1 MACSSKSNA
10 KRTRYAQ
17 QLVIKAMLKHA
28 FITILFLCTNGPINA
43 QQTATKLVLLGT
55 GTPFADPNK
64 SGPSLA
70 IVINNTSYIVDCG
83 PGVVRR
89 AAEAS
94 QLGFPALE
102 ASQLKT
108 LFITHLHSDHTIGLA
123 DIILTPAVLDRNAP
137 IRIYGPVGSKKMT
150 NQLMNAYQEDI
161 ALRINGLEKGDAIAY
176 QVQTNEIKEGVIFKD
191 SNVTVTAFKVQH
203 GQWAHAFGFVFQ
215 TKDKKIVV
223 SGDCTYSE
231 NLIKYAKDCD
241 ILVHE
246 VYSHAGLK
254 KRTQRWQDYHSTFHT
269 STYQLAEIA
278 NKVKPKLLIL
288 NHQLTFG
295 TSLESLLEEVQ
306 SKYAGPVVNGQ
317 DLAVF

>member
-1 MACSSKSNA
+1 MSTCGLLK
-10 KRTRYAQ
+10 AQ
-17 QLVIKAMLKHA
+17 N
-28 FITILFLCTNGPINA
+28 TD
-43 QQTATKLVLLGT
+43 TKLILLGT
-55 GTPFADPNK
+55 GTPFADPTK

-70 IVINNTSYIVDCG
+70 IVVNNTSYIVDCG

-94 QLGFPALE
+94 KLGFPSLE
-102 ASQLKT
+102 AAQLKT

-150 NQLMNAYQEDI
+150 DDLMSAYKEDI
-161 ALRINGLEKGDAIAY
+161 AIRINGLEKGDAIAY
-176 QVQTNEIKEGVIFKD
+176 QVYTNEIKEGQIYKD
-191 SNVTVTAFKVQH
+191 SNLTVTAFNVQH
-203 GQWAHAFGFVFQ
+203 GQWDNAFGFVFQ
-215 TKDKKIVV
+215 TKDKKIVI

-246 VYSHAGLK
+246 VYSDAGLK
-254 KRTQRWQDYHSTFHT
+254 KRTQRWQDYHSSFHT
-269 STYQLAEIA
+269 STYQLADIA

-295 TSLESLLEEVQ
+295 TSLQSLLDELKL
-306 SKYAGPVVNGQ
+306 KYAGPVVNGA
-317 DLAVF
+317 DLDVF

>member
-1 MACSSKSNA
+1 MK
-10 KRTRYAQ
+10 KFT
-17 QLVIKAMLKHA
+17 
-28 FITILFLCTNGPINA
+28 FITALFIATCGILNA
-43 QQTATKLVLLGT
+43 QNSDTKLVLLGT
-55 GTPFADPNK
+55 GTPFADPTK

-70 IVINNTSYIVDCG
+70 IVVNNSSYIVDCG

-94 QLGFPALE
+94 KFGFPSLE
-102 ASQLKT
+102 AAQLKT

-137 IRIYGPVGSKKMT
+137 ISIYGPVGSKKMT
-150 NQLMNAYQEDI
+150 DDLMSAYKEDI
-161 ALRINGLEKGDAIAY
+161 AIRINGLEKGDAIAY
-176 QVQTNEIKEGVIFKD
+176 QVYTNEIKEGQIYKD
-191 SNVTVTAFKVQH
+191 SNLTVTAFNVQH
-203 GQWAHAFGFVFQ
+203 GQWDNAFGFVFQ
-215 TKDKKIVV
+215 TKDKKIVI

-246 VYSHAGLK
+246 VYSDAGLK

-269 STYQLAEIA
+269 STYQLADIA
-278 NKVKPKLLIL
+278 NIVKPKLLIL

-295 TSLESLLEEVQ
+295 TSLQSLLDELK
-306 SKYAGPVVNGQ
+306 SKYAGPVVNGA
-317 DLAVF
+317 DLDVF

>member
-1 MACSSKSNA
+1 MKKYIFIITLLISTCGLLK
-10 KRTRYAQ
+10 AQ
-17 QLVIKAMLKHA
+17 N
-28 FITILFLCTNGPINA
+28 TD
-43 QQTATKLVLLGT
+43 TKLILLGT
-55 GTPFADPNK
+55 GTPFADPTK

-70 IVINNTSYIVDCG
+70 IVVNNTSYIVDCG

-94 QLGFPALE
+94 KLGFPSLE
-102 ASQLKT
+102 AAQLKT

-150 NQLMNAYQEDI
+150 DDLMSAYKEDI
-161 ALRINGLEKGDAIAY
+161 AIRINGLEKGDAIAY
-176 QVQTNEIKEGVIFKD
+176 QVYTNEIKEGQIYKD
-191 SNVTVTAFKVQH
+191 SNLTVTAFNVQH
-203 GQWAHAFGFVFQ
+203 GQWDHAFGFVFQ
-215 TKDKKIVV
+215 TKDKKIVI

-246 VYSHAGLK
+246 VYSDAGLK

-269 STYQLAEIA
+269 STYQLADIA
-278 NKVKPKLLIL
+278 NQVKPKLLIL

-295 TSLESLLEEVQ
+295 TSLQSLLDELK
-306 SKYAGPVVNGQ
+306 SKYAGPVVNGA
-317 DLAVF
+317 DLDVF

>member
-1 MACSSKSNA
+1 MKKYIFIITLLISTCGLLK
-10 KRTRYAQ
+10 AQ
-17 QLVIKAMLKHA
+17 N
-28 FITILFLCTNGPINA
+28 TD
-43 QQTATKLVLLGT
+43 TKLILLGT
-55 GTPFADPNK
+55 GTPFADPTK

-70 IVINNTSYIVDCG
+70 IVVNNTSYIVDCG

-94 QLGFPALE
+94 KLGFPSLE
-102 ASQLKT
+102 AAQLKT

-150 NQLMNAYQEDI
+150 DDLMSAYKEDI
-161 ALRINGLEKGDAIAY
+161 AIRINGLEKGDAIAY
-176 QVQTNEIKEGVIFKD
+176 QVYTNEIMEGQIYKD
-191 SNVTVTAFKVQH
+191 SNLTVTAFNVQH
-203 GQWAHAFGFVFQ
+203 GQWDNAFGFVFQ
-215 TKDKKIVV
+215 TKDKKIVI
-223 SGDCTYSE
+223 SGDCTYSV

-246 VYSHAGLK
+246 VYSDAGLK

-269 STYQLAEIA
+269 STYQLADIA

-295 TSLESLLEEVQ
+295 TSLQSLLDELK
-306 SKYAGPVVNGQ
+306 SKYTGPVVNGA
-317 DLAVF
+317 DLDVF

>member
-1 MACSSKSNA
+1 MK
-10 KRTRYAQ
+10 KFT
-17 QLVIKAMLKHA
+17 
-28 FITILFLCTNGPINA
+28 FITALFIATCGILNA
-43 QQTATKLVLLGT
+43 QNSDTKLVLLGT
-55 GTPFADPNK
+55 GTPFADPTK

-70 IVINNTSYIVDCG
+70 IVVNNTSYIVDCG

-94 QLGFPALE
+94 KLGFPSLE
-102 ASQLKT
+102 AAQLKT

-137 IRIYGPVGSKKMT
+137 ICIYGPAGSKKMT
-150 NQLMNAYQEDI
+150 DDLMSAYKEDI
-161 ALRINGLEKGDAIAY
+161 AIRINGLEKGDAIAY
-176 QVQTNEIKEGVIFKD
+176 QVYTNEIKEGQIYKD
-191 SNVTVTAFKVQH
+191 SNLTVTAFNVQH
-203 GQWAHAFGFVFQ
+203 GQWDNAFGYVFQ
-215 TKDKKIVV
+215 TKDKKIVI

-246 VYSHAGLK
+246 VYSDAGLK

-269 STYQLAEIA
+269 STYQLADIA
-278 NKVKPKLLIL
+278 NIVKPKLLIL

-295 TSLESLLEEVQ
+295 TSLQSLLDELK
-306 SKYAGPVVNGQ
+306 SKYAGPVVNGA
-317 DLAVF
+317 DLDVF

>member
-1 MACSSKSNA
+1 MK
-10 KRTRYAQ
+10 KYT
-17 QLVIKAMLKHA
+17 
-28 FITILFLCTNGPINA
+28 FITALFIGICCILNA
-43 QQTATKLVLLGT
+43 QNATTKLVLLGT

-70 IVINNTSYIVDCG
+70 IVVNNTSYIVDCG

-94 QLGFPALE
+94 KLGFPSLE

-137 IRIYGPVGSKKMT
+137 ISIYGPVGSKKMT
-150 NQLMNAYQEDI
+150 DDLMSAYKEDI
-161 ALRINGLEKGDAIAY
+161 SIRINGLEKGDAIAY
-176 QVQTNEIKEGVIFKD
+176 QVYTNEIKQGQIYKD
-191 SNVTVTAFKVQH
+191 SNLTVTAFNVQH
-203 GQWAHAFGFVFQ
+203 GQWDNAFGFVFQ
-215 TKDKKIVV
+215 TKDKKIVI

-246 VYSHAGLK
+246 VYSDAGLK

-269 STYQLAEIA
+269 STYQLADIA
-278 NKVKPKLLIL
+278 NQVKPKLLIL

-295 TSLESLLEEVQ
+295 TSLQSLLDELKL
-306 SKYAGPVVNGQ
+306 KYAGPVVNGA
-317 DLAVF
+317 DLDVF

>member
-1 MACSSKSNA
+1 MK
-10 KRTRYAQ
+10 KYT
-17 QLVIKAMLKHA
+17 
-28 FITILFLCTNGPINA
+28 FITALLIATCGILNA
-43 QQTATKLVLLGT
+43 QNSDTKLVLLGT
-55 GTPFADPNK
+55 GTPFADPTK

-70 IVINNTSYIVDCG
+70 IVVNNTSYIVDCG
-83 PGVVRR
+83 PGLVRR

-94 QLGFPALE
+94 KLGFPSLE

-137 IRIYGPVGSKKMT
+137 ISIYGPVGSKKMT
-150 NQLMNAYQEDI
+150 DDLMSAYKEDI

-176 QVQTNEIKEGVIFKD
+176 QVYTNEIMEGQIYKD
-191 SNVTVTAFKVQH
+191 SNLTVTAFNVKH
-203 GQWAHAFGFVFQ
+203 GQWDNAFGFVFQ
-215 TKDKKIVV
+215 TKDKKIVI

-246 VYSHAGLK
+246 VYSDAGLK

-269 STYQLAEIA
+269 STYQLADIA
-278 NKVKPKLLIL
+278 NQVKPKLLIL

-295 TSLESLLEEVQ
+295 TSLQSLLDELK
-306 SKYAGPVVNGQ
+306 SKYAGPVVNGA
-317 DLAVF
+317 DLDVF

>member
-1 MACSSKSNA
+1 MKKYIFIIALLISTCGLLK
-10 KRTRYAQ
+10 AQ
-17 QLVIKAMLKHA
+17 N
-28 FITILFLCTNGPINA
+28 TD
-43 QQTATKLVLLGT
+43 TKLILLGT
-55 GTPFADPNK
+55 GTPFADPTK

-70 IVINNTSYIVDCG
+70 IVVNNTSYIVDCG

-94 QLGFPALE
+94 KLGFPSLE
-102 ASQLKT
+102 AAQLKT

-150 NQLMNAYQEDI
+150 DDLMSAYKEDI
-161 ALRINGLEKGDAIAY
+161 AIRINGLEKGDAIAY
-176 QVQTNEIKEGVIFKD
+176 QVYTNEIKEGQIYKD
-191 SNVTVTAFKVQH
+191 SNLTVTAFNVQH
-203 GQWAHAFGFVFQ
+203 GQWDNAFGFVFQ
-215 TKDKKIVV
+215 TKDKKIVI

-246 VYSHAGLK
+246 VYSDAGLK

-269 STYQLAEIA
+269 STYQLADIA
-278 NKVKPKLLIL
+278 NQVKPKLLIL

-295 TSLESLLEEVQ
+295 TSLQSLLDELQ
-306 SKYAGPVVNGQ
+306 SKYAGPVVNGA
-317 DLAVF
+317 DLDVF

>member
-1 MACSSKSNA
+1 MI
-10 KRTRYAQ
+10 T
-17 QLVIKAMLKHA
+17 VIKKYALTA
-28 FITILFLCTNGPINA
+28 ILLIGTCSFLNA
-43 QQTATKLVLLGT
+43 QNTDTKLVLLGT
-55 GTPFADPNK
+55 GSPFADPTK

-70 IVINNTSYIVDCG
+70 IVVNNTSYIVDCG

-94 QLGFPALE
+94 KLGFPSLE
-102 ASQLKT
+102 AAQLKT

-137 IRIYGPVGSKKMT
+137 IAIYGPVGIKKMT
-150 NQLMNAYQEDI
+150 DDLMSAYKEDI
-161 ALRINGLEKGDAIAY
+161 SIRINGLEKGDAIAY
-176 QVQTNEIKEGVIFKD
+176 QVYTNEIKEGQIYKD
-191 SNVTVTAFKVQH
+191 SNLTVTAFNVKH
-203 GQWAHAFGFVFQ
+203 GQWDNAFGFVFQ
-215 TKDKKIVV
+215 TKDKKIVI

-246 VYSHAGLK
+246 VYSDAGLK

-278 NKVKPKLLIL
+278 NQVKPKLLIL

-295 TSLESLLEEVQ
+295 TSLQSLLDEVK
-306 SKYAGPVVNGQ
+306 SKYKGVVVNGS
-317 DLAVF
+317 DLDVF

>member
-1 MACSSKSNA
+1 MK
-10 KRTRYAQ
+10 KFT
-17 QLVIKAMLKHA
+17 
-28 FITILFLCTNGPINA
+28 FITALFIATCGILNA
-43 QQTATKLVLLGT
+43 QNSDTKLVLLGT
-55 GTPFADPNK
+55 GTPFADPTK

-70 IVINNTSYIVDCG
+70 IVVNNTSYIVDCG

-94 QLGFPALE
+94 KLGFPSLE
-102 ASQLKT
+102 AAQLKT

-150 NQLMNAYQEDI
+150 DDLMSAYKEDI
-161 ALRINGLEKGDAIAY
+161 AIRINGLEKGDAIAY
-176 QVQTNEIKEGVIFKD
+176 QVYTNEIKEGQIYKD
-191 SNVTVTAFKVQH
+191 SNLTVTAFNVQH
-203 GQWAHAFGFVFQ
+203 GQWDNAFGYVFQ
-215 TKDKKIVV
+215 TKDKKIVI

-246 VYSHAGLK
+246 VYSDAGLK

-269 STYQLAEIA
+269 STYQLADIA
-278 NKVKPKLLIL
+278 NIVKPKLLIL

-295 TSLESLLEEVQ
+295 TSLQSLLDELK
-306 SKYAGPVVNGQ
+306 SKYAGPVVNGA
-317 DLAVF
+317 DLDVF

>member
-1 MACSSKSNA
+1 MKKYIFIITLLISTCGLLK
-10 KRTRYAQ
+10 AQ
-17 QLVIKAMLKHA
+17 N
-28 FITILFLCTNGPINA
+28 TD
-43 QQTATKLVLLGT
+43 TKLILLGT
-55 GTPFADPNK
+55 GTPFADPTK

-70 IVINNTSYIVDCG
+70 IVVNNTSYIVDCG

-94 QLGFPALE
+94 KLGFPSLE
-102 ASQLKT
+102 AAQLKT

-150 NQLMNAYQEDI
+150 DDLMSAYKEDI
-161 ALRINGLEKGDAIAY
+161 AIRINGLEKGDAIAY
-176 QVQTNEIKEGVIFKD
+176 QVYTNEIKEGQIYKD
-191 SNVTVTAFKVQH
+191 SNLTVTAFNVQH
-203 GQWAHAFGFVFQ
+203 GQWDNAFGFVFQ
-215 TKDKKIVV
+215 TKDKKIVI

-246 VYSHAGLK
+246 VYSDAGLK

-269 STYQLAEIA
+269 STYQLADIA
-278 NKVKPKLLIL
+278 NQVKPKLLIL

-295 TSLESLLEEVQ
+295 TSLQSLLDEVQ
-306 SKYAGPVVNGQ
+306 SKYKGVVVNGS
-317 DLAVF
+317 DLDVF

>member
-1 MACSSKSNA
+1 MK
-10 KRTRYAQ
+10 KYT
-17 QLVIKAMLKHA
+17 
-28 FITILFLCTNGPINA
+28 FITALLISTCGLLKA
-43 QQTATKLVLLGT
+43 QNTDTKLILLGT
-55 GTPFADPNK
+55 GTPFADPTK

-70 IVINNTSYIVDCG
+70 IVVNNTSYIVDCG

-94 QLGFPALE
+94 KLGFPSLE

-150 NQLMNAYQEDI
+150 DDLMSAYKEDI
-161 ALRINGLEKGDAIAY
+161 AIRINGLEKGDAIAY
-176 QVQTNEIKEGVIFKD
+176 QVYTNEIKEGQIYKD
-191 SNVTVTAFKVQH
+191 SNLTVTAFNVQH
-203 GQWAHAFGFVFQ
+203 GQWDNAFGFVFQ
-215 TKDKKIVV
+215 TKDKKIVI

-246 VYSHAGLK
+246 VYSDAGLK

-269 STYQLAEIA
+269 STYQLADIA

-295 TSLESLLEEVQ
+295 TSLQSLLDELK
-306 SKYAGPVVNGQ
+306 SKYAGPVVNGA
-317 DLAVF
+317 DLDVF

>member
-1 MACSSKSNA
+1 MSTCGLLK
-10 KRTRYAQ
+10 AQ
-17 QLVIKAMLKHA
+17 N
-28 FITILFLCTNGPINA
+28 TD
-43 QQTATKLVLLGT
+43 TKLILLGT
-55 GTPFADPNK
+55 GTPFADPTK

-70 IVINNTSYIVDCG
+70 IVVNNTSYIVDCG

-94 QLGFPALE
+94 KLGFPSLE
-102 ASQLKT
+102 AAQLKT

-150 NQLMNAYQEDI
+150 DDLMSAYKEDI
-161 ALRINGLEKGDAIAY
+161 AIRINGLEKGDAIAY
-176 QVQTNEIKEGVIFKD
+176 QVYTNEIKEGQIYKD
-191 SNVTVTAFKVQH
+191 SNLTVTAFNVQH
-203 GQWAHAFGFVFQ
+203 GQWDNAFGFVFQ
-215 TKDKKIVV
+215 TKDKKIVI

-246 VYSHAGLK
+246 VYSDAGLK

-269 STYQLAEIA
+269 STYQLADIA

-295 TSLESLLEEVQ
+295 TSLQSLLDELKL
-306 SKYAGPVVNGQ
+306 KYAGPVVNGA
-317 DLAVF
+317 DLDVF

>member
-1 MACSSKSNA
+1 MKKYIFIITLLISTCGLLK
-10 KRTRYAQ
+10 AQ
-17 QLVIKAMLKHA
+17 N
-28 FITILFLCTNGPINA
+28 TD
-43 QQTATKLVLLGT
+43 TKLILLGT
-55 GTPFADPNK
+55 GTPFADPTK

-70 IVINNTSYIVDCG
+70 IVVNNTSYIVDCG

-94 QLGFPALE
+94 KLGFPSLE
-102 ASQLKT
+102 AAQLKT

-150 NQLMNAYQEDI
+150 DDLMSAYKEDI
-161 ALRINGLEKGDAIAY
+161 AIRINGLEKGDAIAY
-176 QVQTNEIKEGVIFKD
+176 QVYTNEIKEGQIYKD
-191 SNVTVTAFKVQH
+191 SNLTVTAFNVQH
-203 GQWAHAFGFVFQ
+203 GQWDNAFGYVFQ
-215 TKDKKIVV
+215 TKDKKIVI

-246 VYSHAGLK
+246 VYSDAGLK

-269 STYQLAEIA
+269 STYQLADIA
-278 NKVKPKLLIL
+278 NQVKPKLLIL

-295 TSLESLLEEVQ
+295 TSLQSLLDELK
-306 SKYAGPVVNGQ
+306 SKYAGPVVNGA
-317 DLAVF
+317 DLDVF

>member
-1 MACSSKSNA
+1 MKKYIFIIALLISTCGLLK
-10 KRTRYAQ
+10 AQ
-17 QLVIKAMLKHA
+17 N
-28 FITILFLCTNGPINA
+28 TD
-43 QQTATKLVLLGT
+43 TKLILLGT
-55 GTPFADPNK
+55 GTPFADPTK

-70 IVINNTSYIVDCG
+70 IVVNNTSYIVDCG

-94 QLGFPALE
+94 KLGFPSLE
-102 ASQLKT
+102 AAQLKT

-150 NQLMNAYQEDI
+150 DDLMSAYKEDI
-161 ALRINGLEKGDAIAY
+161 AIRINGLEKGDAIAY
-176 QVQTNEIKEGVIFKD
+176 QVYTNEIKEGEIYKD
-191 SNVTVTAFKVQH
+191 SNLKVTAFKVKH
-203 GQWAHAFGFVFQ
+203 GQWDHAFGFVFQ
-215 TKDKKIVV
+215 TNDKKIVI

-246 VYSHAGLK
+246 VYSDAGLK

-269 STYQLAEIA
+269 STYQLADIA
-278 NKVKPKLLIL
+278 NQVKPKLLIL

-295 TSLESLLEEVQ
+295 TSLQSLLDEVQ
-306 SKYAGPVVNGQ
+306 SRYKGVVVNGS
-317 DLAVF
+317 DLDVF

>member
-1 MACSSKSNA
+1 MKKYIFIIALLISTCGLLK
-10 KRTRYAQ
+10 AQ
-17 QLVIKAMLKHA
+17 N
-28 FITILFLCTNGPINA
+28 TD
-43 QQTATKLVLLGT
+43 TKLILLGT
-55 GTPFADPNK
+55 GTPFADPTK

-70 IVINNTSYIVDCG
+70 IVVNNTSYIVDCG

-94 QLGFPALE
+94 KLGFPSLE
-102 ASQLKT
+102 AAQLKT

-137 IRIYGPVGSKKMT
+137 IRIYGPVGSKNMT
-150 NQLMNAYQEDI
+150 DDLMSAYKEDI
-161 ALRINGLEKGDAIAY
+161 AIRINGLEKGDAIAY
-176 QVQTNEIKEGVIFKD
+176 QVYTNEIKEGEIYKD
-191 SNVTVTAFKVQH
+191 SNLNVTAFNVQH
-203 GQWAHAFGFVFQ
+203 GQWDNAFGFVFQ
-215 TKDKKIVV
+215 TKDKKIVI

-246 VYSHAGLK
+246 VYSDTGLK

-269 STYQLAEIA
+269 STYQLADIA

-295 TSLESLLEEVQ
+295 TSLQSLLDELK
-306 SKYAGPVVNGQ
+306 SKYAGPVVNGA
-317 DLAVF
+317 DLDVF

>member
-1 MACSSKSNA
+1 MKKYIFIIALLISTCGLLK
-10 KRTRYAQ
+10 AQ
-17 QLVIKAMLKHA
+17 N
-28 FITILFLCTNGPINA
+28 TD
-43 QQTATKLVLLGT
+43 TKLILLGT
-55 GTPFADPNK
+55 GTPFADPTK

-70 IVINNTSYIVDCG
+70 IVVNNTSYIVDCG

-94 QLGFPALE
+94 KLGFPSLE
-102 ASQLKT
+102 AAQLKT

-137 IRIYGPVGSKKMT
+137 ISIYGPVGSKKMT
-150 NQLMNAYQEDI
+150 DDLMSAYKEDI
-161 ALRINGLEKGDAIAY
+161 AIRINGLEKGDAIAY
-176 QVQTNEIKEGVIFKD
+176 QVYTNEIKEGQIYKD
-191 SNVTVTAFKVQH
+191 SNLTVTAFNVQH
-203 GQWAHAFGFVFQ
+203 GQWDNAFGFVFQ
-215 TKDKKIVV
+215 TKDKKIVI

-246 VYSHAGLK
+246 VYSDAGLK

-269 STYQLAEIA
+269 STYQLADIA
-278 NKVKPKLLIL
+278 NQVKPKLLIL

-295 TSLESLLEEVQ
+295 TSLQSLLDELK
-306 SKYAGPVVNGQ
+306 SKYAGPVVNGA
-317 DLAVF
+317 DLDVF

>member
-1 MACSSKSNA
+1 MK
-10 KRTRYAQ
+10 KY
-17 QLVIKAMLKHA
+17 A
-28 FITILFLCTNGPINA
+28 FITSLFISICGILNA
-43 QQTATKLVLLGT
+43 QNTPTKLVLLGT

-70 IVINNTSYIVDCG
+70 IVVNNTSYIVDCG

-94 QLGFPALE
+94 KLGFASLE
-102 ASQLKT
+102 AAHLKT

-137 IRIYGPVGSKKMT
+137 ITIYGPSGSKKMT
-150 NQLMNAYQEDI
+150 DHLMDAYKEDI
-161 ALRINGLEKGDAIAY
+161 AIRINGLEKGDAIAY
-176 QVQTNEIKEGVIFKD
+176 QVYTNEIKEGQIYKD
-191 SNVTVTAFKVQH
+191 SNLTVTAFNVNH
-203 GQWAHAFGFVFQ
+203 GQWDNAFGYVFQ

-246 VYSHAGLK
+246 VYSDAGLK
-254 KRTQRWQDYHSTFHT
+254 KRTQRWQDYHATFHT
-269 STYQLAEIA
+269 STYQLADIA

-295 TSLESLLEEVQ
+295 STLQSLLDEVK
-306 SKYAGPVVNGQ
+306 SKYTGVVINGS
-317 DLAVF
+317 DLDVF

>member
-1 MACSSKSNA
+1 
-10 KRTRYAQ
+10 
-17 QLVIKAMLKHA
+17 MLKYA
-28 FITILFLCTNGPINA
+28 FIAILFVGSSVQLKA
-43 QQTATKLVLLGT
+43 QNTDTKLVLLGT

-70 IVINNTSYIVDCG
+70 IVVNNTSYIVDCG

-94 QLGFPALE
+94 KLGFPSLE
-102 ASQLKT
+102 AAQLKT
-108 LFITHLHSDHTIGLA
+108 LFITHLHSDHTVGLA

-137 IRIYGPVGSKKMT
+137 ISIYGPVGSKKMT
-150 NQLMNAYQEDI
+150 DDLMSAYKEDI
-161 ALRINGLEKGDAIAY
+161 AIRINGLEKGDAIAY
-176 QVQTNEIKEGVIFKD
+176 QVYTNEIKEGQIYKD
-191 SNVTVTAFKVQH
+191 SNLTVTAFNVQH
-203 GQWAHAFGFVFQ
+203 GQWDNAFGFVFQ

-231 NLIKYAKDCD
+231 NLIKYAKNCD

-246 VYSHAGLK
+246 VYSDAGLK

-269 STYQLAEIA
+269 STYQLADIA

-295 TSLESLLEEVQ
+295 TSLQSLLDELK
-306 SKYAGPVVNGQ
+306 SKYAGPVVNGA
-317 DLAVF
+317 DLDVF

>member
-1 MACSSKSNA
+1 MKKYIFIITLLISTCGLLK
-10 KRTRYAQ
+10 AQ
-17 QLVIKAMLKHA
+17 N
-28 FITILFLCTNGPINA
+28 TD
-43 QQTATKLVLLGT
+43 TKLILLGT
-55 GTPFADPNK
+55 GTPFADPTK

-70 IVINNTSYIVDCG
+70 IVVNNTSYIVDCG

-94 QLGFPALE
+94 KLGFPSLE
-102 ASQLKT
+102 AAQLKT

-150 NQLMNAYQEDI
+150 DDLMSAYKEDI
-161 ALRINGLEKGDAIAY
+161 AIRINGLEKGDAIAY
-176 QVQTNEIKEGVIFKD
+176 QVYTNEIKEGQIYKD
-191 SNVTVTAFKVQH
+191 SNLTVTAFNVQH
-203 GQWAHAFGFVFQ
+203 GQWDNAFGFVFQ
-215 TKDKKIVV
+215 TKDKKIVI

-246 VYSHAGLK
+246 VYSDAGLK

-269 STYQLAEIA
+269 STYQLADIA

-295 TSLESLLEEVQ
+295 TSLQSLLDELRL
-306 SKYAGPVVNGQ
+306 KYAGPVVNGA
-317 DLAVF
+317 DLDVF

>member
-1 MACSSKSNA
+1 MK
-10 KRTRYAQ
+10 KFT
-17 QLVIKAMLKHA
+17 
-28 FITILFLCTNGPINA
+28 FITALFIATCGILNA
-43 QQTATKLVLLGT
+43 QNTNTKLVLLGT
-55 GTPFADPNK
+55 GTPFADPTK

-70 IVINNTSYIVDCG
+70 IVVNNSSYIVDCG

-94 QLGFPALE
+94 KLGFPSLE
-102 ASQLKT
+102 AAQLKT

-137 IRIYGPVGSKKMT
+137 ISIYGPAGSKKMT
-150 NQLMNAYQEDI
+150 DDLMSAYKEDI
-161 ALRINGLEKGDAIAY
+161 AIRINGLEKGDAIAY
-176 QVQTNEIKEGVIFKD
+176 QVYTNEIKEGQIYKD
-191 SNVTVTAFKVQH
+191 SNLTVTAFNVQH
-203 GQWAHAFGFVFQ
+203 GQWDNAFGYVFQ

-246 VYSHAGLK
+246 VYSDAGLK

-278 NKVKPKLLIL
+278 NQVKPKLLVL

-295 TSLESLLEEVQ
+295 TSLQSLLDELK
-306 SKYAGPVVNGQ
+306 SKYAGPVVNGA
-317 DLAVF
+317 DLDVF

>member
-1 MACSSKSNA
+1 
-10 KRTRYAQ
+10 
-17 QLVIKAMLKHA
+17 MLKYT
-28 FITILFLCTNGPINA
+28 FIAILFFGATGLLNA
-43 QQTATKLVLLGT
+43 QNSDTKLVLLGT
-55 GTPFADPNK
+55 GTPFADPTK

-70 IVINNTSYIVDCG
+70 IVVNNTSYIVDCG

-94 QLGFPALE
+94 KLGFPSLE

-137 IRIYGPVGSKKMT
+137 IRIYGPIGSKKMT
-150 NQLMNAYQEDI
+150 DDLMSAYKEDI
-161 ALRINGLEKGDAIAY
+161 AIRINGLEKGDAIAY
-176 QVQTNEIKEGVIFKD
+176 QVYTNEIKEGQIYKD
-191 SNVTVTAFKVQH
+191 SNLTVTAFNVKH
-203 GQWAHAFGFVFQ
+203 GQWDNAFGFVFQ

-246 VYSHAGLK
+246 VYSDAGLK

-269 STYQLAEIA
+269 STFQLADIA

-295 TSLESLLEEVQ
+295 TSLQSLLDELK
-306 SKYAGPVVNGQ
+306 SKYAGPVVNGA
-317 DLAVF
+317 DLDVF

>member
-1 MACSSKSNA
+1 MK
-10 KRTRYAQ
+10 KYIFIIAQ
-17 QLVIKAMLKHA
+17 LISTCGLLKAQN
-28 FITILFLCTNGPINA
+28 TD
-43 QQTATKLVLLGT
+43 TKLILLGT
-55 GTPFADPNK
+55 GTPFADPTK

-70 IVINNTSYIVDCG
+70 IVVNNTSYIVDCG

-94 QLGFPALE
+94 KLGFPSLE
-102 ASQLKT
+102 AAQLKT

-150 NQLMNAYQEDI
+150 DDLMSAYKEDI
-161 ALRINGLEKGDAIAY
+161 AIRINGLEKGDAIAY
-176 QVQTNEIKEGVIFKD
+176 QVYTNEIKEGQIYKD
-191 SNVTVTAFKVQH
+191 SNLTVTAFNVQH
-203 GQWAHAFGFVFQ
+203 GQWDNAFGFVFQ
-215 TKDKKIVV
+215 TKDKKIVI

-246 VYSHAGLK
+246 VYSDAGLK

-269 STYQLAEIA
+269 STYQLADIA
-278 NKVKPKLLIL
+278 NQVKPKLLIL

-295 TSLESLLEEVQ
+295 TSLQSLLDELK
-306 SKYAGPVVNGQ
+306 SKYAGPVVNGA
-317 DLAVF
+317 DLDVF

>member
-1 MACSSKSNA
+1 MKKYIFIIALLISTCGLLK
-10 KRTRYAQ
+10 AQ
-17 QLVIKAMLKHA
+17 N
-28 FITILFLCTNGPINA
+28 TD
-43 QQTATKLVLLGT
+43 TKLILLGT
-55 GTPFADPNK
+55 GTPFADPTK

-70 IVINNTSYIVDCG
+70 IVVNNTSYIVDCG

-94 QLGFPALE
+94 KLGFPSLE
-102 ASQLKT
+102 AAQLKT

-150 NQLMNAYQEDI
+150 DDLMSAYKEDI
-161 ALRINGLEKGDAIAY
+161 AIRINGLEKGDAIAY
-176 QVQTNEIKEGVIFKD
+176 QVYTNEIMEGQIYKD
-191 SNVTVTAFKVQH
+191 SNLTVTAFNVQH
-203 GQWAHAFGFVFQ
+203 GQWDNAFGFVFQ
-215 TKDKKIVV
+215 TKDKKIVI

-246 VYSHAGLK
+246 VYSDAGLK

-269 STYQLAEIA
+269 STYQLADIA
-278 NKVKPKLLIL
+278 NQVKPKLLIL

-295 TSLESLLEEVQ
+295 TSLQSLLDELK
-306 SKYAGPVVNGQ
+306 SKYAGPVVNGA
-317 DLAVF
+317 DLDVF

>member
-1 MACSSKSNA
+1 MKKYIFIIALLISTCGLLK
-10 KRTRYAQ
+10 AQ
-17 QLVIKAMLKHA
+17 
-28 FITILFLCTNGPINA
+28 NSD
-43 QQTATKLVLLGT
+43 TKLILLGT
-55 GTPFADPNK
+55 GTPFADPTK

-70 IVINNTSYIVDCG
+70 IVVNNTSYIVDCG

-94 QLGFPALE
+94 KLGFPSLE
-102 ASQLKT
+102 AAQLKT

-150 NQLMNAYQEDI
+150 DDLMSAYKEDI
-161 ALRINGLEKGDAIAY
+161 AIRINGLEKGDAIAY
-176 QVQTNEIKEGVIFKD
+176 QVYTNEIKEGQIYKD
-191 SNVTVTAFKVQH
+191 SNLTVTAFNVQH
-203 GQWAHAFGFVFQ
+203 GQWDNAFGFVFQ
-215 TKDKKIVV
+215 TKDKKIVI

-246 VYSHAGLK
+246 VYSDAGLK

-269 STYQLAEIA
+269 STYQLADIA

-295 TSLESLLEEVQ
+295 TSLQSLLDELK
-306 SKYAGPVVNGQ
+306 SKYAGPVVNGA
-317 DLAVF
+317 DLDVF

>member
-1 MACSSKSNA
+1 MI
-10 KRTRYAQ
+10 T
-17 QLVIKAMLKHA
+17 VIKKYALTA
-28 FITILFLCTNGPINA
+28 ILLIGTCGLLIA
-43 QQTATKLVLLGT
+43 QNSDTKLVLLGT
-55 GTPFADPNK
+55 GTPFADPTK

-70 IVINNTSYIVDCG
+70 IVVNNTSYIVDCG

-94 QLGFPALE
+94 KLGFPSLE
-102 ASQLKT
+102 AAQLKT

-137 IRIYGPVGSKKMT
+137 ISIYGPVGSKKMT
-150 NQLMNAYQEDI
+150 DDLMSAYKEDI
-161 ALRINGLEKGDAIAY
+161 SIRINGLEKGDAIAY
-176 QVQTNEIKEGVIFKD
+176 QVYTNEIKEGQIYKD
-191 SNVTVTAFKVQH
+191 SNLTVTAFKVQH
-203 GQWAHAFGFVFQ
+203 GQWDNAFGFVFQ
-215 TKDKKIVV
+215 TKDKKIVI

-246 VYSHAGLK
+246 VYSDAGLK

-278 NKVKPKLLIL
+278 NQVKPKLLVL

-295 TSLESLLEEVQ
+295 TSLQSLLDELK
-306 SKYAGPVVNGQ
+306 SKYAGPVVNGA
-317 DLAVF
+317 DLDVF

>member
-1 MACSSKSNA
+1 
-10 KRTRYAQ
+10 
-17 QLVIKAMLKHA
+17 MLKFA
-28 FITILFLCTNGPINA
+28 FTAILFIGTCSLLNA
-43 QQTATKLVLLGT
+43 QSTDTKLVLLGT
-55 GTPFADPNK
+55 GSPFADPTK

-70 IVINNTSYIVDCG
+70 IVVNNTSYIVDCG

-94 QLGFPALE
+94 KLGFPSLE
-102 ASQLKT
+102 AAQLKT

-137 IRIYGPVGSKKMT
+137 ISIYGPIGSKKMT
-150 NQLMNAYQEDI
+150 DDLMSAYKEDI
-161 ALRINGLEKGDAIAY
+161 AIRINGLEKGDAIAY
-176 QVQTNEIKEGVIFKD
+176 QVYTNEIKEGQIYKD
-191 SNVTVTAFKVQH
+191 SNLTVTAFNVKH
-203 GQWAHAFGFVFQ
+203 GQWDNAFGFVFQ
-215 TKDKKIVV
+215 TKDKKIVI

-246 VYSHAGLK
+246 VYSDAGLK

-269 STYQLAEIA
+269 STFQLADIA

-295 TSLESLLEEVQ
+295 TSLQSLLDELK
-306 SKYAGPVVNGQ
+306 SKYAGPVVNGA
-317 DLAVF
+317 DLDVF